1 VTELSAAPRRLQS
14 LLIWGGG
21 ASDVHVFLTAG
32 GGYGATL
39 AVAEAG
45 GTAPERM
52 GENVAAVEA
61 ADRSRE
67 APETANS
74 SRAVPEQGSKRAT
87 PEQSMSAR
95 PVKKARVR
103 SKM

>member
-1 VTELSAAPRRLQS
+1 
-14 LLIWGGG
+14 
-21 ASDVHVFLTAG
+21 
-32 GGYGATL
+32 
-39 AVAEAG
+39 
-45 GTAPERM
+45 M

-61 ADRSRE
+61 PDRSRE

-74 SRAVPEQGSKRAT
+74 SRDVPKQGSKRTT
-87 PEQSMSAR
+87 PEQSMSDR